1 MVEKIIICRYV
12 EEIEGAQLVV
22 PVRDNLER
30 YEGIWVL
37 IRLQPLK
44 RLIYKFGFTYLFSFT
59 V

>member
-1 MVEKIIICRYV
+1 MVEKKIEGRYV
-12 EEIEGAQLVV
+12 EEIEGAQLVI

-30 YEGIWVL
+30 DEGIWVL
-37 IRLQPLK
+37 VRLQPLK